1 VPKPILAVFVV
12 FLVGLAVAAPVRGE
26 PARSVDGT
34 WRGVLGGHLHV
45 VVTIKGESGTLESVD
60 QGATLQIE
68 TVTVSG
74 DKVRFTVAR
83 VGGVWEGTRKGDA
96 LDGTWTQ
103 NGVPAQPLSFA
114 RGEASAP
121 APPRKPLDAP
131 IDIAVPVAP
140 TPFVGGDGR
149 THLVYEVHVTN
160 FAPREITLR
169 RFEVLAPDG
178 KLLWQA
184 AGAELPAILDRPGL
198 PPAAG
203 DPTRI
208 GPGLR
213 AVVRVWVTLPAGA
226 KPPATVDDRVT
237 VRVGDDPTEWTVKQ
251 RLSVR
256 SEAPIVIGPPLAGA
270 RWIAVNGPSN
280 TSGHRG
286 ALIPVAGRAFIAQ
299 RFAIDWV
306 QLAVSGGGT
315 SLGDTKKNASYACYG
330 AKALAVADGTV
341 VEVKDGIAENVPGIS
356 SRAVPIT
363 LETIAGNHVV
373 LDLGGGHYALYAHLQ
388 PRSLRVKAGER
399 VKRGQVLGLV
409 GNSGNSTEPHLHFHI
424 ADAPGGLAAEGL
436 PYAFD
441 FSKRLPLEKEAVDF
455 PQ

>member
-1 VPKPILAVFVV
+1 MARPAARAPKP
-12 FLVGLAVAAPVRGE
+12 
-26 PARSVDGT
+26 T
-34 WRGVLGGHLHV
+34 
-45 VVTIKGESGTLESVD
+45 
-60 QGATLQIE
+60 
-68 TVTVSG
+68 
-74 DKVRFTVAR
+74 
-83 VGGVWEGTRKGDA
+83 
-96 LDGTWTQ
+96 
-103 NGVPAQPLSFA
+103 
-114 RGEASAP
+114 
-121 APPRKPLDAP
+121 PPRKPLDAP

-149 THLVYEVHVTN
+149 THLVYEAHVTN
-160 FAPREITLR
+160 FASRDLSLR

-178 KLLWQA
+178 KLLSQA
-184 AGAELPAILDRPGL
+184 AAAELPAILDRPGL

-213 AVVRVWVTLPAGA
+213 AVVRVWITLPAGA
-226 KPPATVDDRVT
+226 TPPTAVDDRVT
-237 VRVGDDPTEWTVKQ
+237 VRVGDDPEEWTVKQ
-251 RLSVR
+251 RVAVR
-256 SEAPIVIGPPLAGA
+256 AEPPIVIGPPLAGA
-270 RWIAVNGPSN
+270 HWIAVNGPSN
-280 TSGHRG
+280 SSGHRG

-315 SLGDTKKNASYACYG
+315 SLGDRKKNASYACYG

-341 VEVKDGIAENVPGIS
+341 VEIKDGIVENVPGIA

-363 LETIAGNHVV
+363 LETIAGNHVI

-388 PRSLRVKAGER
+388 PKSVRVKAGER

-441 FSKRLPLEKEAVDF
+441 FSKRLPLENEVVDF
-455 PQ
+455 PK